1 MAKIDY
7 AALKKGR
14 IYETEAERIFFIK
27 NTGSWW

>member
-7 AALKKGR
+7 AALKKGGFMR
-14 IYETEAERIFFIK
+14 TEAERIFFIK

>member
-1 MAKIDY
+1 MAKIELCQH
-7 AALKKGR
+7 LKRR